1 MLNFIRLKMS
11 MSKTLSETRLTVINF
26 VIVFYFVSIYI
37 INQYKLDITIIDF
50 FREILTLPF
59 LISQIVFLILG
70 SLFLIK
76 NGESHF
82 LTKLSLILLA
92 ICSIIT
98 IGSFF

>member
-1 MLNFIRLKMS
+1 MIQR
-11 MSKTLSETRLTVINF
+11 LSEKKITVINF
-26 VIVFYFVSIYI
+26 IIVFYFVSIYI
-37 INQYKLDITIIDF
+37 INRYKIDIIMIDV

-59 LISQIVFLILG
+59 LIAQIVFLILG

-76 NGESHF
+76 NRKSHF

-98 IGSFF
+98 NGSFF

>member
-1 MLNFIRLKMS
+1 MS

>member
-1 MLNFIRLKMS
+1 

>member
-1 MLNFIRLKMS
+1 MN
-11 MSKTLSETRLTVINF
+11 KTLSERRLTVINF

-37 INQYKLDITIIDF
+37 ITRYKIDIIIIDI

-59 LISQIVFLILG
+59 LIAQIVFLILG
-70 SLFLIK
+70 SLVLINK
-76 NGESHF
+76 RKGHF